1 MEKLKMQ
8 TANGVQSNIERI
20 AMLFPN
26 CVTETVDANGAK
38 KLTNFIKSYLMRL
51 LKVVKNVISLFGLK
65 KRNQFF
71 WLIHR

>member
-1 MEKLKMQ
+1 MQ

-38 KLTNFIKSYLMRL
+38 KFAIDFDKLHQELSDEIVEGREERYQFVWPEEINS
-51 LKVVKNVISLFGLK
+51 FG
-65 KRNQFF
+65 
-71 WLIHR
+71 